1 MKVMSPLSYHKPL
14 NSSVNILVYYVQPM
28 HINTHTHTHK
38 KSTKMLTPNRL
49 NKNMYN
55 VEVAK

>member
-28 HINTHTHTHK
+28 HINTHK
-38 KSTKMLTPNRL
+38 QKVY
-49 NKNMYN
+49 KNVDSKPFKQKY
-55 VEVAK
+55 V